1 MVLSPPA
8 VPRLVFG
15 SGELCPQ
22 TDSFTMT
29 YGMTVIFI
37 RIIPN
42 RIVAPERQQ
51 QFADVPRAH
60 VEKRLREINEF
71 LA

>member
-1 MVLSPPA
+1 
-8 VPRLVFG
+8 
-15 SGELCPQ
+15 
-22 TDSFTMT
+22 MT